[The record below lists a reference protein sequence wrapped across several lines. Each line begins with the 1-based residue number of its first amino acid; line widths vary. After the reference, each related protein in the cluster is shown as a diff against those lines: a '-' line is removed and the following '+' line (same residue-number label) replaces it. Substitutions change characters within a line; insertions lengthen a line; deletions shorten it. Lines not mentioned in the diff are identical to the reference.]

1 MIFSIIYESK
11 KKKKE
16 TILDMVDLGTAQI
29 ARIKL
34 GMLLDLQIYSRAH
47 DDLAMWIPL

>member
-1 MIFSIIYESK
+1 MIFSIIYESKK

-34 GMLLDLQIYSRAH
+34 GMLLDL
-47 DDLAMWIPL
+47 

>member
-1 MIFSIIYESK
+1 MIFSIIYET

-34 GMLLDLQIYSRAH
+34 GMLLDL
-47 DDLAMWIPL
+47 